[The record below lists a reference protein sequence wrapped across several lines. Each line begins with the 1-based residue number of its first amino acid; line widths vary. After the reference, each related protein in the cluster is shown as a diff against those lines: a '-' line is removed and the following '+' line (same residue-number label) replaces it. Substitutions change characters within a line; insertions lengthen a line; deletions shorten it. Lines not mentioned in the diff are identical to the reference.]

1 MIKNLILIT
10 GEDDYRLRERVRFY
24 KKAFKDKYNEGEV
37 EILERKQELMDL
49 ENTTFTP
56 NLFGGRRLILLD
68 EFWTAEKFEQAQKK
82 EFFAKLPDF
91 TDSSTII
98 VIEPS
103 LDKRTKFSKFL
114 LENAKVE
121 SFTPLDE
128 VSLLEW
134 IRKFAAEHNSK
145 ISHTCSQILL
155 KRCGENLWNLSREI
169 QKLSSFGTGEITEKD
184 IMELTIPNP
193 QAVIWDFLESLSKKS
208 VQKSL
213 KGFTDL
219 IQSGVSPHEIFP
231 MVQREIR
238 IHAQIR
244 DGQERNLTPP
254 QIAQESKLHPFVV
267 QKTFPLTKQFSQ
279 EKIKQMY
286 DQLFEIDKRLKT
298 GKISVST
305 DDVSEFELAI
315 EKFILDVCQ
324 K

>member
-10 GEDDYRLRERVRFY
+10 GGDDYRLRERVRFY
-24 KKAFKDKYNEGEV
+24 KKAFKTKYPEGEV
-37 EILERKQELMDL
+37 ELFERKQELMDL
-49 ENTTFTP
+49 ENAVFTP
-56 NLFGGRRLILLD
+56 NLFGGRRLVFLD
-68 EFWTAEKFEQAQKK
+68 DFWTAEKFEKAQKT
-82 EFFAKLPDF
+82 EFFEKLPDF
-91 TDSSTII
+91 VDSATVI

-114 LENAKVE
+114 LEKAKIE
-121 SFTPLDE
+121 YFDPLDE

-134 IRKFAAEHNSK
+134 VRKFAVENNSK
-145 ISHTCSQILL
+145 ISHTCSKALL

-169 QKLSSFGTGEITEKD
+169 QKLAILGEEEITEKA
-184 IMELTIPNP
+184 ITELTIQNT

-208 VQKSL
+208 VQGAL
-213 KGFTDL
+213 KGFNNL

-231 MVQREIR
+231 MILREVR

-244 DGQERNLTPP
+244 NGQERSLTAS
-254 QIAQESKLHPFVV
+254 QVAQEAKLHPYVV
-267 QKTFPLTKQFSQ
+267 QKTFPLTRQFSQ

-298 GKISVST
+298 GKISVSV

-315 EKFILDVCQ
+315 EKFILNVCQ